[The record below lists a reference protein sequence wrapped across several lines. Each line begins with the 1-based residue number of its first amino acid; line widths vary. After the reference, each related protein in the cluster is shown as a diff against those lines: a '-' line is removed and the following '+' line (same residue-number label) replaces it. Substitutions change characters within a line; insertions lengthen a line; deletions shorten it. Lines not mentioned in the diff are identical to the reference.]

1 MYEISYSKEKNRIY
15 IKISEDLCDAEEKKY
30 IDDMIHCLNNVRP
43 NFTVCANLKSCGISV
58 LHNSG
63 SFEVVR
69 NYGRE
74 KKIYKVAIVL
84 NNEIFNAN
92 LANSFNKLNDT
103 FKNIEDAEKYLD
115 S

>member
-15 IKISEDLCDAEEKKY
+15 IKISEDLCGAEEKNY
-30 IDDMIHCLNNVRP
+30 IDDMINRLNNVNP
-43 NFTVCANLKSCGISV
+43 NFTVCANLKGCGISV
-58 LHNSG
+58 LHNSEN
-63 SFEVVR
+63 FEVVR

-84 NNEIFNAN
+84 NNEVFNAN
-92 LANSFNKLNDT
+92 LSNPSNKLSNT

-115 S
+115 N